1 MINPKNILLV
11 RTDRIGDVVLSLPL
25 AETIKK
31 KFPECNVTF
40 LVKQYTFDLVKNHPF
55 IDEVLILDEVGGVP
69 AIFSNVQKIKSKKF
83 DSCIVV
89 YPTFRLAFILFLTR
103 IKNRIGTGY
112 RSYSF
117 FFTKKIYEHRKYAER
132 HELQYNLNL
141 LKVFGIEKQL
151 RLGEADFH
159 IQIDEEGKRDVQQF
173 FLKNNIVDSTP
184 IIIVHPGS
192 GGSAVDLPLAKMKQ
206 LVEKLLT
213 LNVKVIIT
221 GSESESEICQSLVV
235 NGNTINVA
243 GLFSLPSLIALIDA
257 SAIFVSNS
265 TGPLHIAAALNKLV
279 IGFYPKIDA
288 CSVRRWGP
296 FTEKKIIFESTINC
310 TKCTRQQCEKLN
322 CMASISMEEVFV
334 EIKKNYMLLQKNG
347 DF

>member
-1 MINPKNILLV
+1 MITPKNILLV

-25 AETIKK
+25 AEAIKK
-31 KFPECNVTF
+31 KFPNCKATF
-40 LVKQYTFDLVKNHPF
+40 LVKSYTFELVNNHPF
-55 IDEVLILDEVGGVP
+55 IDDVLTLDEVDGIPTV
-69 AIFSNVQKIKSKKF
+69 FSNVQKIKSKNF

-89 YPTFRLAFILFLTR
+89 YPTFRIAMILFLTG

-141 LKVFGIEKQL
+141 LKVFGIDEQL
-151 RLGEADFH
+151 KFGETDFH
-159 IQIDEEGKRDVQQF
+159 LQISEDGKKDVQQF
-173 FLKNNIVDSTP
+173 FQNNNIDKSKP
-184 IIIVHPGS
+184 LIIVHPGS

-213 LNVKVIIT
+213 LDVKIFIT
-221 GSESESEICQSLVV
+221 GSTSEKDICQSLVV
-235 NGNTINVA
+235 NERIVNAA
-243 GLFSLPSLIALIDA
+243 GLFSLPSLVALINA
-257 SAIFVSNS
+257 SEIFISNS

-279 IGFYPKIDA
+279 VGFYPKIDA

-296 FTEKKIIFESTINC
+296 FTEKKIIFEPTINC
-310 TKCTRQQCEKLN
+310 SNCSREQCEKLN
-322 CMASISMEEVFV
+322 CMASISVDKVFA

>member
-25 AETIKK
+25 AEAIKK
-31 KFPECNVTF
+31 KFPACKVTF
-40 LVKQYTFDLVKNHPF
+40 LVKNYTVDLVKNHPF
-55 IDEVLILDEVGGVP
+55 IDDVITLDEIDNTP
-69 AIFSNVQKIKSKKF
+69 PLISNVRKIKSKNF

-89 YPTFRLAFILFLTR
+89 YPTFRIAFILFLTG

-151 RLGEADFH
+151 TFGEADFH
-159 IQIDEEGKRDVQQF
+159 LQISEEGKRDVQQF
-173 FLKNNIVDSTP
+173 FLENKIDDAKP

-192 GGSAVDLPLAKMKQ
+192 GGSAVDLPLNMMKM
-206 LVEKLLT
+206 LVKNLLS
-213 LNVKVIIT
+213 LEVKILIT
-221 GSESESEICQSLVV
+221 GSQSEKKICQSLVV
-235 NGNTINVA
+235 DENTINVA
-243 GLFSLPSLIALIDA
+243 GIFSLPSLVALIDK
-257 SAIFVSNS
+257 SKMFISNS
-265 TGPLHIAAALNKLV
+265 TGPLHIAAALKKYV
-279 IGFYPKIDA
+279 VGFYPKIDA

-296 FTEKKIIFESTINC
+296 FSEKKTIFEPTINC
-310 TKCTRQQCEKLN
+310 TNCTRAQCEKLN
-322 CMASISMEEVFV
+322 CMASISIDEVFA

>member
-1 MINPKNILLV
+1 MITPNNILLV

-25 AETIKK
+25 AQAIKN
-31 KFPECNVTF
+31 KFPGCKVTF
-40 LVKQYTFDLVKNHPF
+40 LVKNYTIDLVKNNPF
-55 IDEVLILDEVGGVP
+55 IDDVITLDEIDNTP
-69 AIFSNVQKIKSKKF
+69 TLISNVRKIKSKKF

-89 YPTFRLAFILFLTR
+89 YPTFRIAFILFLTG

-141 LKVFGIEKQL
+141 LKVFDIDKQL
-151 RLGEADFH
+151 TFGEADFH
-159 IQIDEEGKRDVQQF
+159 LQISEEGKRDVQQF
-173 FLKNNIVDSTP
+173 FLKNKIDDSKP

-192 GGSAVDLPLAKMKQ
+192 GGSAVDLPLNKMKQ
-206 LVEKLLT
+206 LVENLLT
-213 LNVKVIIT
+213 LNTKILIT
-221 GSESESEICQSLVV
+221 GSASEKEICQSLVV
-235 NGNTINVA
+235 NENSINVA
-243 GLFSLPSLIALIDA
+243 GLFSLPSLIALIER
-257 SAIFVSNS
+257 SAIFISNS
-265 TGPLHIAAALNKLV
+265 TGPLHIAAALKKYV
-279 IGFYPKIDA
+279 VGFYPKIDA

-296 FTEKKIIFESTINC
+296 FTEKKSIFEPTINC
-310 TKCTRQQCEKLN
+310 TNCTREQCEKLN
-322 CMASISMEEVFV
+322 CMASISIDEVFA